1 MSVVAA
7 RELEED
13 ARKYAGEAIRL
24 DSQGAHGMAIQSY
37 QKAISTL
44 IKLVRLYPDYKLN
57 RHYMDKAS
65 IYQERVKAIQQAH
78 GLVPQDAP
86 QEGSANFSIMG
97 PSGSGRSSGRAEAD
111 APASALLS
119 TGGERGNGNGNG
131 AALKGPQMVPQL
143 KASFNELVIREKPNV
158 KWDDVIGLEDAKRA
172 IRESI
177 VFPFERPDLFPL
189 GWPRGILLYGP
200 PGCYDEQTE
209 ILTKKGWKKYTEVAD
224 DEVVATLNPDTKELE
239 YHPIERKIQ
248 YHYDGKMYRLD
259 STQVSLMVTPDHN
272 LWVGKKV
279 DQGKVKYGFARPSEV
294 YGKHNKATYPYYK
307 KDAIWH
313 GVEREYIVLPQ
324 RETGSGPKHQEIR
337 IPMSEWAPFFGL
349 WLAEGYTAFR
359 EGNYHVGIRNL
370 DQTILQFAYESF
382 KKWGLNP
389 HYSSDGRVT
398 VLSKQLYE
406 LLRPIGDKY
415 TKFIPDEIKDLPP
428 SLLRNILEYYA
439 KGDGTHEVE
448 DAEVGSTRVRC
459 QTSSPRLR
467 DDLMEISLKA
477 GLECN
482 YAVHVEPGS
491 TAVIIENDGQERT
504 ITRTATNYR
513 LSILY
518 RRGETRVGK
527 PNIENWED
535 YSGTVWCVTVQN
547 HIVYVRRNGK
557 AVWCGNCGKTM
568 LAAATAAEIQ
578 GYFISIDAA
587 SIMSKWLGEA
597 EKNVSKLFTEARK
610 LLDKG
615 DPVIIFIDELDSILG
630 SRTNEVGGETRV
642 RNQFLKEIDGIQDKG
657 NDVHLYTVGATNKPW
672 SLDWPFLRRFQKRIY
687 IPLPNFDGRM
697 SMFKNYTAPINV
709 DPGISLEDLSRISEG
724 YSGSDIRDIC
734 QGGQLRVVRELFE
747 TGKAL
752 DKSVQPRPIVT
763 TDFKEIMK
771 SRKPSVSPD
780 MLRAYSNWAE
790 QYKAL

>member
-24 DSQGAHGMAIQSY
+24 DSQGAHGMAIQMY

-44 IKLVRLYPDYKLN
+44 IKLVHLYPDYKLN
-57 RHYMDKAS
+57 RHYMERAGL
-65 IYQERVKAIQQAH
+65 YQERVKAIQQAH
-78 GLVPQDAP
+78 GLVPRDMQSDESTFTPVAIAG
-86 QEGSANFSIMG
+86 GSA
-97 PSGSGRSSGRAEAD
+97 
-111 APASALLS
+111 
-119 TGGERGNGNGNG
+119 GGDGNGNGHAVENG
-131 AALKGPQMVPQL
+131 SGGPKGPQMVQQL
-143 KASFNELVIREKPNV
+143 KSTFNELVVKEKPNV

-189 GWPRGILLYGP
+189 GWPRGMLLYGP
-200 PGCYDEQTE
+200 PGCYDEETE
-209 ILTKKGWKKYTEVAD
+209 ILTKKGWKKYDEISD
-224 DEVVATLNPDTKELE
+224 DEVVATLNPDSYELE
-239 YHPIERKIQ
+239 YHTIERRIQ
-248 YHYDGKMYRLD
+248 YHYEGKMYRLE

-272 LWVGKKV
+272 LWIGKKSRS
-279 DQGKVKYGFARPSEV
+279 GNVKYNFALPSEV
-294 YGKHNKATYPYYK
+294 YGKHPGTNYPYYK
-307 KDAIWH
+307 KDAKWR
-313 GVEREYIVLPQ
+313 GKSAEYLILPQ
-324 RETGSGPKHQEIR
+324 RESGSGSRHSEIR

-349 WLAEGYTAFR
+349 WLAEGYTAYR

-370 DQTILQFAYESF
+370 DPDLLRFAYESLR
-382 KKWGLNP
+382 KWGLNP

-398 VLSKQLYE
+398 ILNKQLYD

-415 TKFIPDEIKDLPP
+415 TKHIPDEIKNLPP
-428 SLLRNILEYYA
+428 SHLRSILDYFA
-439 KGDGTHEVE
+439 RGDGTHDVE
-448 DAEVGSTRVRC
+448 DSEVGSTRVRC

-482 YAVHVEPGS
+482 YVVHSEPGS
-491 TAVIIENDGQERT
+491 SAVIVDADGSQRT
-504 ITRTATNYR
+504 LTRTATNYR

-518 RRGETRVGK
+518 RRGETRVDK
-527 PNIENWED
+527 PRVEGWED
-535 YSGTVWCVTVQN
+535 YSGTVWCVTVPN
-547 HIVYVRRNGK
+547 HIIYVRRNGK
-557 AVWCGNCGKTM
+557 PVWCGNCGKTI
-568 LAAATAAEIQ
+568 LAAATAAEIN

-610 LLDKG
+610 LLEKG
-615 DPVIIFIDELDSILG
+615 DPVIIFIDELDSLLG
-630 SRTNEVGGETRV
+630 SRSNEVGGEIRV
-642 RNQFLKEIDGIQDKG
+642 RNQFLKEMDGIQDKG
-657 NDVHLYTVGATNKPW
+657 KHTHLYTIGATNKPW
-672 SLDWPFLRRFQKRIY
+672 ALDWPFLRRFEKRIY
-687 IPLPNFDGRM
+687 VPLPNFEGRI

-709 DPGISLEDLSRISEG
+709 DPSISLEDLSRISEG

-747 TGKAL
+747 SGRAV
-752 DKSVQPRPIVT
+752 DKTVKPRPIVM

-771 SRKPSVSPD
+771 ARRPSVSPE
-780 MLRAYSNWAE
+780 MLRAYANWTE
-790 QYKAL
+790 QFKAL

>member
-86 QEGSANFSIMG
+86 QEGASFSIIG
-97 PSGSGRSSGRAEAD
+97 PGGSGNGNGSARAE
-111 APASALLS
+111 PEASTSPLS
-119 TGGERGNGNGNG
+119 AAGERGNSNGS
-131 AALKGPQMVPQL
+131 AAKGPQMVPQL
-143 KASFNELVIREKPNV
+143 KASFNELVVREKPNV
-158 KWDDVIGLEDAKRA
+158 KWDDVIGLDDAKRA

-200 PGCYDEQTE
+200 PG
-209 ILTKKGWKKYTEVAD
+209 
-224 DEVVATLNPDTKELE
+224 
-239 YHPIERKIQ
+239 
-248 YHYDGKMYRLD
+248 
-259 STQVSLMVTPDHN
+259 
-272 LWVGKKV
+272 
-279 DQGKVKYGFARPSEV
+279 
-294 YGKHNKATYPYYK
+294 
-307 KDAIWH
+307 
-313 GVEREYIVLPQ
+313 
-324 RETGSGPKHQEIR
+324 
-337 IPMSEWAPFFGL
+337 
-349 WLAEGYTAFR
+349 
-359 EGNYHVGIRNL
+359 
-370 DQTILQFAYESF
+370 
-382 KKWGLNP
+382 
-389 HYSSDGRVT
+389 
-398 VLSKQLYE
+398 
-406 LLRPIGDKY
+406 
-415 TKFIPDEIKDLPP
+415 
-428 SLLRNILEYYA
+428 
-439 KGDGTHEVE
+439 
-448 DAEVGSTRVRC
+448 
-459 QTSSPRLR
+459 
-467 DDLMEISLKA
+467 
-477 GLECN
+477 
-482 YAVHVEPGS
+482 
-491 TAVIIENDGQERT
+491 
-504 ITRTATNYR
+504 
-513 LSILY
+513 
-518 RRGETRVGK
+518 
-527 PNIENWED
+527 
-535 YSGTVWCVTVQN
+535 
-547 HIVYVRRNGK
+547 
-557 AVWCGNCGKTM
+557 CGKTM

-630 SRTNEVGGETRV
+630 SRNNEVGGETRV
-642 RNQFLKEIDGIQDKG
+642 RNQFLKEMDGIQDKG

-709 DPGISLEDLSRISEG
+709 DPGISLADLSRVSEG

-747 TGKAL
+747 TGNAL
-752 DKSVQPRPIVT
+752 DKSVQPRPIVM

-780 MLRAYSNWAE
+780 MLRAYANWAE

>member
-86 QEGSANFSIMG
+86 QETANFSVMG
-97 PSGSGRSSGRAEAD
+97 PSGS
-111 APASALLS
+111 ASARAGQEPPNSLLPP
-119 TGGERGNGNGNG
+119 TGGDRGSGNGGSP
-131 AALKGPQMVPQL
+131 KGPQMVPQL
-143 KASFNELVIREKPNV
+143 KASFNELVVREKPNV

-177 VFPFERPDLFPL
+177 VFPYERPDLFPL

-200 PGCYDEQTE
+200 PG
-209 ILTKKGWKKYTEVAD
+209 
-224 DEVVATLNPDTKELE
+224 
-239 YHPIERKIQ
+239 
-248 YHYDGKMYRLD
+248 
-259 STQVSLMVTPDHN
+259 
-272 LWVGKKV
+272 
-279 DQGKVKYGFARPSEV
+279 
-294 YGKHNKATYPYYK
+294 
-307 KDAIWH
+307 
-313 GVEREYIVLPQ
+313 
-324 RETGSGPKHQEIR
+324 
-337 IPMSEWAPFFGL
+337 
-349 WLAEGYTAFR
+349 
-359 EGNYHVGIRNL
+359 
-370 DQTILQFAYESF
+370 
-382 KKWGLNP
+382 
-389 HYSSDGRVT
+389 
-398 VLSKQLYE
+398 
-406 LLRPIGDKY
+406 
-415 TKFIPDEIKDLPP
+415 
-428 SLLRNILEYYA
+428 
-439 KGDGTHEVE
+439 
-448 DAEVGSTRVRC
+448 
-459 QTSSPRLR
+459 
-467 DDLMEISLKA
+467 
-477 GLECN
+477 
-482 YAVHVEPGS
+482 
-491 TAVIIENDGQERT
+491 
-504 ITRTATNYR
+504 
-513 LSILY
+513 
-518 RRGETRVGK
+518 
-527 PNIENWED
+527 
-535 YSGTVWCVTVQN
+535 
-547 HIVYVRRNGK
+547 
-557 AVWCGNCGKTM
+557 CGKTM

-642 RNQFLKEIDGIQDKG
+642 RNQFLKEMDGIQDKG
-657 NDVHLYTVGATNKPW
+657 NEVHLYTVGATNKPW

-752 DKSVQPRPIVT
+752 DKSVQPRPIVMS
-763 TDFKEIMK
+763 DFKEIMK
-771 SRKPSVSPD
+771 SRKPSVSPE
-780 MLRAYSNWAE
+780 MLRAYANWAE

>member
-78 GLVPQDAP
+78 GLVPQDTP
-86 QEGSANFSIMG
+86 QEGAAFSIMG
-97 PSGSGRSSGRAEAD
+97 PSGSGNGSARAEAETSS
-111 APASALLS
+111 PAVMA
-119 TGGERGNGNGNG
+119 GGNGNSNGNGNASG
-131 AALKGPQMVPQL
+131 NGPRGPQMVPQL

-158 KWDDVIGLEDAKRA
+158 KWDDVIGLDDAKRA

-200 PGCYDEQTE
+200 PG
-209 ILTKKGWKKYTEVAD
+209 
-224 DEVVATLNPDTKELE
+224 
-239 YHPIERKIQ
+239 
-248 YHYDGKMYRLD
+248 
-259 STQVSLMVTPDHN
+259 
-272 LWVGKKV
+272 
-279 DQGKVKYGFARPSEV
+279 
-294 YGKHNKATYPYYK
+294 
-307 KDAIWH
+307 
-313 GVEREYIVLPQ
+313 
-324 RETGSGPKHQEIR
+324 
-337 IPMSEWAPFFGL
+337 
-349 WLAEGYTAFR
+349 
-359 EGNYHVGIRNL
+359 
-370 DQTILQFAYESF
+370 
-382 KKWGLNP
+382 
-389 HYSSDGRVT
+389 
-398 VLSKQLYE
+398 
-406 LLRPIGDKY
+406 
-415 TKFIPDEIKDLPP
+415 
-428 SLLRNILEYYA
+428 
-439 KGDGTHEVE
+439 
-448 DAEVGSTRVRC
+448 
-459 QTSSPRLR
+459 
-467 DDLMEISLKA
+467 
-477 GLECN
+477 
-482 YAVHVEPGS
+482 
-491 TAVIIENDGQERT
+491 
-504 ITRTATNYR
+504 
-513 LSILY
+513 
-518 RRGETRVGK
+518 
-527 PNIENWED
+527 
-535 YSGTVWCVTVQN
+535 
-547 HIVYVRRNGK
+547 
-557 AVWCGNCGKTM
+557 CGKTM

-642 RNQFLKEIDGIQDKG
+642 RNQFLKEMDGIQDKG

-709 DPGISLEDLSRISEG
+709 DGSISLGDLSRISDG

-752 DKSVQPRPIVT
+752 DKSVQPRPIVM

-771 SRKPSVSPD
+771 SRKPSVSPE
-780 MLRAYSNWAE
+780 MLRAYANWAE

>member
-78 GLVPQDAP
+78 GLVPQDTP
-86 QEGSANFSIMG
+86 QEGTGFSIMG
-97 PSGSGRSSGRAEAD
+97 PSGNGNGSARAETEGS
-111 APASALLS
+111 ASALLS
-119 TGGERGNGNGNG
+119 TGGDRGNGNGS
-131 AALKGPQMVPQL
+131 AAQGPQMVPQL

-158 KWDDVIGLEDAKRA
+158 KWDDVIGLDDAKRA

-177 VFPFERPDLFPL
+177 VFPYERPDLFPL
-189 GWPRGILLYGP
+189 GWARGILLYGP
-200 PGCYDEQTE
+200 PG
-209 ILTKKGWKKYTEVAD
+209 
-224 DEVVATLNPDTKELE
+224 
-239 YHPIERKIQ
+239 
-248 YHYDGKMYRLD
+248 
-259 STQVSLMVTPDHN
+259 
-272 LWVGKKV
+272 
-279 DQGKVKYGFARPSEV
+279 
-294 YGKHNKATYPYYK
+294 
-307 KDAIWH
+307 
-313 GVEREYIVLPQ
+313 
-324 RETGSGPKHQEIR
+324 
-337 IPMSEWAPFFGL
+337 
-349 WLAEGYTAFR
+349 
-359 EGNYHVGIRNL
+359 
-370 DQTILQFAYESF
+370 
-382 KKWGLNP
+382 
-389 HYSSDGRVT
+389 
-398 VLSKQLYE
+398 
-406 LLRPIGDKY
+406 
-415 TKFIPDEIKDLPP
+415 
-428 SLLRNILEYYA
+428 
-439 KGDGTHEVE
+439 
-448 DAEVGSTRVRC
+448 
-459 QTSSPRLR
+459 
-467 DDLMEISLKA
+467 
-477 GLECN
+477 
-482 YAVHVEPGS
+482 
-491 TAVIIENDGQERT
+491 
-504 ITRTATNYR
+504 
-513 LSILY
+513 
-518 RRGETRVGK
+518 
-527 PNIENWED
+527 
-535 YSGTVWCVTVQN
+535 
-547 HIVYVRRNGK
+547 
-557 AVWCGNCGKTM
+557 CGKTM

-642 RNQFLKEIDGIQDKG
+642 RNQFLKEMDGIQDKG

-709 DPGISLEDLSRISEG
+709 DPGISLEDLSRISDG

-752 DKSVQPRPIVT
+752 DKSVQPRPIVM

-771 SRKPSVSPD
+771 SRKPSVSPE
-780 MLRAYSNWAE
+780 MLRAYANWAE

>member
-1 MSVVAA
+1 MSIVAA

-78 GLVPQDAP
+78 GLVPQDTP
-86 QEGSANFSIMG
+86 QEGAAFSIMG
-97 PSGSGRSSGRAEAD
+97 PSGSGNGSARAEAETSS
-111 APASALLS
+111 PAVMA
-119 TGGERGNGNGNG
+119 GGNGNSNGNGNASG
-131 AALKGPQMVPQL
+131 NGPRGPQMVPQL

-158 KWDDVIGLEDAKRA
+158 KWDDVIGLDDAKRA

-200 PGCYDEQTE
+200 PG
-209 ILTKKGWKKYTEVAD
+209 
-224 DEVVATLNPDTKELE
+224 
-239 YHPIERKIQ
+239 
-248 YHYDGKMYRLD
+248 
-259 STQVSLMVTPDHN
+259 
-272 LWVGKKV
+272 
-279 DQGKVKYGFARPSEV
+279 
-294 YGKHNKATYPYYK
+294 
-307 KDAIWH
+307 
-313 GVEREYIVLPQ
+313 
-324 RETGSGPKHQEIR
+324 
-337 IPMSEWAPFFGL
+337 
-349 WLAEGYTAFR
+349 
-359 EGNYHVGIRNL
+359 
-370 DQTILQFAYESF
+370 
-382 KKWGLNP
+382 
-389 HYSSDGRVT
+389 
-398 VLSKQLYE
+398 
-406 LLRPIGDKY
+406 
-415 TKFIPDEIKDLPP
+415 
-428 SLLRNILEYYA
+428 
-439 KGDGTHEVE
+439 
-448 DAEVGSTRVRC
+448 
-459 QTSSPRLR
+459 
-467 DDLMEISLKA
+467 
-477 GLECN
+477 
-482 YAVHVEPGS
+482 
-491 TAVIIENDGQERT
+491 
-504 ITRTATNYR
+504 
-513 LSILY
+513 
-518 RRGETRVGK
+518 
-527 PNIENWED
+527 
-535 YSGTVWCVTVQN
+535 
-547 HIVYVRRNGK
+547 
-557 AVWCGNCGKTM
+557 CGKTM

-615 DPVIIFIDELDSILG
+615 SSVVIFIDEIDSILG
-630 SRTNEVGGETRV
+630 NRTNEVGGETRV
-642 RNQFLKEIDGIQDKG
+642 RNQFLKEMDGIQDKG

-697 SMFKNYTAPINV
+697 SMFKSYTAPINV
-709 DPGISLEDLSRISEG
+709 DIGISLADLSKISDG

-752 DKSVQPRPIVT
+752 DKSVQPRPIVMA
-763 TDFKEIMK
+763 DFKEIMK
-771 SRKPSVSPD
+771 SRKPSVSPE
-780 MLRAYSNWAE
+780 MLRAYANWAE